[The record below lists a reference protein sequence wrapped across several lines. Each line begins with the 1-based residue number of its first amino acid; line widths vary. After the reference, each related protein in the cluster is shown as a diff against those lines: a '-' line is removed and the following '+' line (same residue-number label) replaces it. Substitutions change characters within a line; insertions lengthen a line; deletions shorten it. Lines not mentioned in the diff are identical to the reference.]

1 MRMGFLSEGEAKF
14 VSREI
19 TYALE
24 GIYKILSDRFWISPV
39 TAIREAENKIYQL
52 LVAREIGFEI
62 PKSLVTTI
70 PHKAKTFL
78 KELQGHCV
86 LKPIRN
92 GKVDDSENPKVV
104 FTTLITADDTALLD
118 GTNNCPTYLQNRIN
132 KVADI
137 RVTVVGEQVFPAKI
151 HSQEFEET
159 MVDWRKGENAK
170 VKHERIELPPEIED
184 KCIELTKRLGLHF
197 GAIDFVLDRGMNYVF
212 LEINPNG
219 QWGWI
224 EKRLGYDISG
234 EIVALLL
241 KGAQAHG
248 NCQ

>member
-1 MRMGFLSEGEAKF
+1 
-14 VSREI
+14 
-19 TYALE
+19 
-24 GIYKILSDRFWISPV
+24 
-39 TAIREAENKIYQL
+39 
-52 LVAREIGFEI
+52 
-62 PKSLVTTI
+62 
-70 PHKAKTFL
+70 
-78 KELQGHCV
+78 
-86 LKPIRN
+86 
-92 GKVDDSENPKVV
+92 
-104 FTTLITADDTALLD
+104 
-118 GTNNCPTYLQNRIN
+118 
-132 KVADI
+132 VADI